1 MKTPTQ
7 ARPGRIELIELLEP
21 RITPSNVLA
30 VVSGHTLK
38 ITGTTG
44 DDSVVITEVTGSA
57 YNIVPGVTGDT
68 VNGQTSGVSFP
79 TSITGISIA
88 LSDGNDSVA
97 FSNGLSPIVLTGNVT
112 IAGGH
117 GSKTIGGA
125 DVTIGGNFTIL
136 NGDAGTGTNT
146 TGFSNLQVN
155 GSMTVISKGGNTNL
169 SLSRTSGGISSIN
182 KNFAVS
188 NGVGADLLTLQ
199 DMNIGGMVTVNNG
212 LPNATFNAGSFN
224 ILNSVNA
231 NFPSQFGKSIS
242 VTFLEGGS
250 EVNISDAVVAGNVAI
265 NTGNV
270 NAGTT
275 IQVDGSGY
283 QHPVTIHGGLSI
295 SGAFANVFLGVGIS
309 DTGVNIGKSV
319 SITSKLSEVY
329 FRQATVLGATNIV
342 TSATQNDLFI
352 EDSLFAGPFSFNAG
366 KGGNNELEIET
377 EINTTLPT
385 LFEKTVFIDLGHAPA
400 SAPSTLIDLA
410 GAHDASQVIEFDSTF
425 TVLAA
430 AGSTP
435 TIQYDHLESPFGI
448 IPVLP

>member
-1 MKTPTQ
+1 MKIPIQ
-7 ARPGRIELIELLEP
+7 ARTNRFELIELLEP

-57 YNIVPGVTGDT
+57 FYVDPGATGDT
-68 VNGQTSGVSFP
+68 VNGQTGGVSFP
-79 TSITGISIA
+79 TSITGMNIA
-88 LSDGNDSVA
+88 LFDGNDSVS
-97 FSNGLSPIVLTGNVT
+97 FSDGLSHIVLTGSVT
-112 IAGGH
+112 ITGGH
-117 GSKTIGGA
+117 GSKAIGG
-125 DVTIGGNFTIL
+125 DNLTIGGNLTIL
-136 NGDAGTGTNT
+136 NGDAGTGTNI

-155 GSMTVISKGGNTNL
+155 GSMTVTSKGGNTNL
-169 SLSRTSGGISSIN
+169 TLTRSFGGVSSIN
-182 KNFAVS
+182 GNFAVS
-188 NGVGADLLTLQ
+188 NGTGADDLTLK
-199 DMNIGGMVTVNNG
+199 DMNIGGTVSVNNG
-212 LPNATFNAGSFN
+212 LPSAGYNAGSFN
-224 ILNSVNA
+224 ILNSQNT

-242 VTFLEGGS
+242 VTFLEGNS
-250 EVNISDAVVAGNVAI
+250 AVNISDAVVAGNVAI

-270 NAGTT
+270 FAGST
-275 IQVDGSGY
+275 IQIDGSAY
-283 QHPVTIHGGLSI
+283 QHPVTIHGGLSV
-295 SGAFANVFLGVGIS
+295 SGQFANVLLGVGIA

-319 SITSKLSEVY
+319 SITSKSSEVY

-342 TSATQNDLFI
+342 TTATGNDIFI

-366 KGGNNELEIET
+366 KAGNNELEIET
-377 EINTTLPT
+377 EYNTTQPT
-385 LFEKTVFIDLGHAPA
+385 IFEKPVFIDLGHAST

-410 GAHDASQVIEFDSTF
+410 GSHDANQVIEFDSTF

-435 TIQYDHLESPFGI
+435 MIQYDHLESPFGI